1 MLDNV
6 LFEYQDQL
14 LRNTPI
20 TMTRYLYHQIA
31 WDSRMIGIVGSR
43 GIGKSTL
50 LLQYIKLHQDSAKHL
65 YVSADTAWFAQHTLI
80 DLARETV
87 KEGITYLM
95 IDEIHK
101 YPNWSKELKQIYDMH
116 PELHIIFTGSSILD
130 IKQGEADLSRRALM
144 YHMQGLSFR
153 EYMHL
158 FHGIQLPIITLEQIL
173 ANQLPLDVLPH
184 PLPYFREYLRGGY
197 YPFAL
202 EQGFAMRVEQVVA
215 QSIEVDILQYADMKA
230 STARRLR
237 HLLTIV
243 SSLAPYKPNI
253 DSLSQEVG
261 VSKNNLPDYLLYME
275 KVGLIG
281 LLRDDT
287 MGLRGL
293 GKIEKLY
300 IDNATLMTILAAG
313 NPDVGNL
320 RETFF
325 YNQVRVLHPVKASR
339 DSDFVIGDYTFEV
352 GGENKGKRQ
361 IEHIPNGIVVRDDIE
376 IGHANIVPLW
386 AFGLMY

>member
-116 PELHIIFTGSSILD
+116 PELHIIFTGS
-130 IKQGEADLSRRALM
+130 
-144 YHMQGLSFR
+144 
-153 EYMHL
+153 
-158 FHGIQLPIITLEQIL
+158 
-173 ANQLPLDVLPH
+173 
-184 PLPYFREYLRGGY
+184 
-197 YPFAL
+197 
-202 EQGFAMRVEQVVA
+202 
-215 QSIEVDILQYADMKA
+215 
-230 STARRLR
+230 
-237 HLLTIV
+237 
-243 SSLAPYKPNI
+243 
-253 DSLSQEVG
+253 
-261 VSKNNLPDYLLYME
+261 
-275 KVGLIG
+275 
-281 LLRDDT
+281 
-287 MGLRGL
+287 
-293 GKIEKLY
+293 
-300 IDNATLMTILAAG
+300 
-313 NPDVGNL
+313 
-320 RETFF
+320 
-325 YNQVRVLHPVKASR
+325 
-339 DSDFVIGDYTFEV
+339 
-352 GGENKGKRQ
+352 
-361 IEHIPNGIVVRDDIE
+361 
-376 IGHANIVPLW
+376 
-386 AFGLMY
+386 

>member
-237 HLLTIV
+237 QLLTIV

-325 YNQVRVLHPVKASR
+325 YNQVRVTHPVKASR

-352 GGENKGKRQ
+352 GGKNKGKRQ
-361 IEHIPNGIVVRDDIE
+361 IEHIPNGVVVRDDIE
-376 IGHANIVPLW
+376 IGQANIVPLW